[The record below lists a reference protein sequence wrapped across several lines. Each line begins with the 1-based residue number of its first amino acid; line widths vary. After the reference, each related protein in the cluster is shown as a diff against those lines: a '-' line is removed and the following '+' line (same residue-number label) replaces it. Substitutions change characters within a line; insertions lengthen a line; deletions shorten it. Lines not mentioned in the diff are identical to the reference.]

1 MSYFVDQDG
10 AQASQELGTSRI
22 FLWFVSIV
30 LHSHWFNILCCWK
43 RIHAV
48 IIHNLYSFSKD
59 FPLTSKDSIS
69 ILWKSQKNLVIAY
82 MPLAA
87 YKIRGLWATLLTWSV
102 TPNNKQLWAKL
113 SLCYMYAC
121 SLVSICSI
129 KATTRIWVNWIPFTQ
144 RN

>member
-22 FLWFVSIV
+22 FLWFVSI
-30 LHSHWFNILCCWK
+30 LHSHWFSILCCWK

-48 IIHNLYSFSKD
+48 IIDNLYSFSKE
-59 FPLTSKDSIS
+59 FPLTSKHSLS

-87 YKIRGLWATLLTWSV
+87 YKIRGLWATLLTLSV
-102 TPNNKQLWAKL
+102 TPNNKQSWAKL
-113 SLCYMYAC
+113 SLCYAC
-121 SLVSICSI
+121 SLVSVCSI
-129 KATTRIWVNWIPFTQ
+129 KETTRVWVNWFPLPKEP
-144 RN
+144 